1 MMAPGPNGA
10 AGLMRK
16 SRSSR
21 ADDRAIMSTIE
32 IHPPS
37 AAWPGD
43 FLALKAR
50 LVDVM
55 PTGSLIHHIGSTAV
69 PGLAAKDVI
78 DIQVSVD
85 RLDQVDPA
93 AVVALGFKQREMSG
107 IGDHCPPGMELPDA
121 ELTKLF
127 FKSTGRAANVHVR
140 ERGRFNQRYALLCRD
155 FLRSHPVAAQAY
167 VLVKQNLVKHVGDD
181 EGAYYDIKDP
191 VFDIIVD
198 GANEWAMR
206 VGWTEPP
213 GD

>member
-1 MMAPGPNGA
+1 M
-10 AGLMRK
+10 
-16 SRSSR
+16 SR
-21 ADDRAIMSTIE
+21 IE
-32 IHPPS
+32 IAPAS
-37 AAWPGD
+37 ATWPD
-43 FLALKAR
+43 EFQALKAR
-50 LVDVM
+50 LAGVL
-55 PTGSLIHHIGSTAV
+55 PKGSVIHHIGSTAV

-85 RLDQVDPA
+85 SLDQVDPA
-93 AVVALGFKQREMSG
+93 AIVALGFKHREMSG
-107 IGDHCPPGMELPDA
+107 PGDHCPPGMDLPDP

-127 FKSTGRAANVHVR
+127 FKSTGRAAHVHVR

-167 VLVKQNLVKHVGDD
+167 ALVKQNLARHVGDD
-181 EGAYYDIKDP
+181 QEAYYDIKDP

-206 VGWTEPP
+206 TGWTQPP